1 VKSNNTYLN
10 ILASYAYLGKSKS
23 FCDTFF
29 GYSKDGVINTMIDSG
44 AFTLFNSKD
53 SKMQW
58 LTLDNYCNFLNTY
71 SQYSEKYVML
81 DVINNHSASKKN
93 YELMLDRGMNP
104 MYVFTSLDEDYT
116 YLKEAVNNNQ
126 HLCVAGGVTTKS
138 EWMFKRYQ
146 DVYIRTQAK
155 IHGLG
160 FVKFPTIYQLPLH
173 SVDSSTWIQGAQAFG
188 HIFYF
193 DEGLK
198 SIAYTEILK
207 KKKPLPQQV
216 IEILNKLKVTPK
228 EFSDLNNHRGSNN
241 IETMLSIIAYIEY
254 QKYSKRRGVNLFL
267 AGSGKSN
274 VEDIVFVDT
283 MMNNNKLTYNGW
295 KNRKANYS

>member
-1 VKSNNTYLN
+1 VKSNDTYLN

-53 SKMQW
+53 KKLNW
-58 LTLDNYCNFLNTY
+58 ITVDNYCKFLNVY
-71 SQYSEKYVML
+71 AEYCEKYVML
-81 DVINNHSASKKN
+81 DVINNHEESKNN
-93 YELMLDRGMNP
+93 YEIMLQRGYNP
-104 MYVFTSLDEDYT
+104 MYVFTSADEDYS
-116 YLKEAVNNNQ
+116 YLKDAVNNNEN
-126 HLCVAGGVTTKS
+126 LCVAGGIKKS

-146 DVYIRTQAK
+146 DVYMRTQAK

-198 SIAYTEILK
+198 SVAYIEILK
-207 KKKPLPQQV
+207 KKKQLTD
-216 IEILNKLKVTPK
+216 KLKELFDKLKISPK
-228 EFSDLNNHRGSNN
+228 EFSDLSNHRGSNN
-241 IETMLSIIAYIEY
+241 METMLSIIAYIDY

-274 VEDIVFVDT
+274 VDDIVFVDT
-283 MMNNNKLTYNGW
+283 MLKNNKLTYHGW
-295 KNRKANYS
+295 KTRKAYSN